1 MPKPALIDLDALTA
15 SDRLPKVRLFGR
27 ELTVRPLTGAA
38 AHKIATIQDAE
49 NGNANAVLGPLLEV
63 IAGCVP
69 ELTPTELDQL
79 TVDQIAALLQ
89 LSRGQVAEVEE
100 MLAEQ
105 ATAQLA
111 EQSAGNG

>member
-27 ELTVRPLTGAA
+27 EMTVRPLTGAA
-38 AHKIATIQDAE
+38 AHKIATLQDID
-49 NGNANAVLGPLLEV
+49 NSNATALLGPMLEV
-63 IAGCVP
+63 LAGCVP
-69 ELTPTELDQL
+69 DLTAAEIDQL

-111 EQSAGNG
+111 EQPAGNG